1 MAGEPEDARKL
12 LEEEHLERIR
22 SQLSGVK
29 TPVWKNVL
37 HVLYWISPIIFIL
50 IAIVIFFIESG
61 LSGALIMFFGFLL
74 VFVLIPS
81 FFCFLSRALSHPSR
95 FQRRISFLLCTVSF
109 IFGVAII
116 FISSTYLSSP
126 TPSPSTNSS
135 SSSFISPASDR
146 SYVASVNSDKFHVP
160 SCRYA
165 DNISD
170 ENRVYYDSRGDALSD
185 GKSPC
190 SSCNP

>member
-1 MAGEPEDARKL
+1 MAGEPEDARRL
-12 LEEEHLERIR
+12 LEEERLERIR

-29 TPVWKNVL
+29 TPAWKKIL
-37 HVLYWISPIIFIL
+37 HVLYFVSPIIFIL
-50 IAIVIFFIESG
+50 IAIVVCFIESG
-61 LSGALIMFFGFLL
+61 VFSALIMFFGFLI
-74 VFVLIPS
+74 VFVLFPS
-81 FFCFLSRALSHPSR
+81 FFCFLSRARSHPSR
-95 FQRRISFLLCTVSF
+95 FQRRISFLLCTISF
-109 IFGVAII
+109 ILGVVII
-116 FISSTYLSSP
+116 FISSSYLSSP
-126 TPSPSTNSS
+126 TTSSSSNSS